1 MAHCER
7 SRRARPRLDLAT
19 VLSRFA
25 PPVESLNRTRGRVL
39 RAITSCRTAA
49 LGGRLH
55 LCRDCGHEIP
65 VYNSC
70 RNRHCPK
77 CQNLNRARWVEAQ
90 MRHLLPVPYFHLVFT
105 VPDSLH
111 PLFLRDPRQTYN
123 LLFEAVVQTVLEVCG
138 RQLGATPGFTAVLHT
153 WNQQLLFHPHIHCI
167 ITGGG
172 LSQDGQRWIACKP
185 NFLVSVRQ
193 LSAVFRGKLLAR
205 LEASLRAGDL
215 HTNRSFGLGI
225 LRQTSPK
232 WNVYSK
238 PPMGGPEQVLR
249 YLGRYSHRVAIGNER
264 LVSMQDGHVTFLWR
278 DRPHDNKL
286 RPLRIPGTAF
296 ARRFLL
302 HTLPHRYVRIRHCG
316 LLANSVRAARLAT
329 ARALLHEPAP
339 PAPSRQPTESWK
351 QLYIRLTGK
360 DPTRCPACGS
370 SSFIVVAQL
379 PPHTPQ
385 PAARSP

>member
-370 SSFIVVAQL
+370 SYFIVVAQL

>member
-1 MAHCER
+1 VVHCG
-7 SRRARPRLDLAT
+7 SPRRIRPRLDLAT
-19 VLSRFA
+19 VLGRFA
-25 PPVESLNRTRGRVL
+25 PPLEGLNQTRARVL
-39 RAITSCRTAA
+39 RAIISCRTAV

-55 LCRDCGHEIP
+55 LCQDCGHEIP

-123 LLFEAVVQTVLEVCG
+123 LLFDVVAETVLGVCG
-138 RQLGATPGFTAVLHT
+138 RQMGATPGLTAVLHT

-172 LSQDGQRWIACKP
+172 LSQDGQRWIASRP

-193 LSAVFRGKLLAR
+193 LSMLFRGKLLAR
-205 LEASLRAGDL
+205 LEAALQAGDL
-215 HTNRSFGLGI
+215 HTSTSFGLRI

-232 WNVYSK
+232 WNVYCK
-238 PPMGGPEQVLR
+238 PPVAGPKQALS

-264 LVSMQDGHVTFLWR
+264 LVSLENGHVTFLWR
-278 DRPHDNKL
+278 DRSHNN
-286 RPLRIPGTAF
+286 RVRSMRIPATAF

-302 HTLPHRYVRIRHCG
+302 HALPHRYVRIRHRG
-316 LLANSVRAARLAT
+316 LLANSVRAERLTA

-339 PAPSRQPTESWK
+339 PEPSCQPTESWK
-351 QLYIRLTGK
+351 EFYIRLTGK
-360 DPTRCPACGS
+360 DPARCPACGS
-370 SSFIVVAQL
+370 SSLIVVAEL
-379 PPHTPQ
+379 PRRPQ
-385 PAARSP
+385 PTARSP